1 MTRFVVTGTNT
12 DIGKTVFAAALT
24 QALDGC
30 YWKPVQAGLD
40 DGTDAQRVATLT
52 GLAPD
57 RILPEVWRL
66 KTPASPHHAADLE
79 RVRIDAE
86 GLVRAVRDYN
96 PSPACGGSVTSI
108 AQRSSDDGGNLK
120 DRRQDSLI
128 DPGLAALD
136 AGPLL
141 PRAGEER
148 TTARPLI
155 IEGAGGALVP
165 LNADVLFADVFARWG
180 LPTIVCASTALGT
193 INHSLLTLE
202 ALRSRG
208 VPVLGIAFIG
218 AANDSS
224 EAAIVR
230 FGHVKRL
237 GRLPWLD
244 TLTPDTLRAAF
255 ADGFDTADFA

>member
-1 MTRFVVTGTNT
+1 MSRFVITGTNT

-40 DGTDAQRVATLT
+40 GATDAQRVAALT

-66 KTPASPHHAADLE
+66 QTPASPHHAADLE
-79 RVRIDAE
+79 GIRIDA
-86 GLVRAVRDYN
+86 D
-96 PSPACGGSVTSI
+96 
-108 AQRSSDDGGNLK
+108 
-120 DRRQDSLI
+120 
-128 DPGLAALD
+128 ALTPPTCD
-136 AGPLL
+136 
-141 PRAGEER
+141 
-148 TTARPLI
+148 RPLV

-165 LNADVLFADVFARWG
+165 LNHDVLFADVFARWK

-202 ALRSRG
+202 ALRARA

-218 AANDSS
+218 EANASS

-230 FGHVKRL
+230 FGQVRRL

-244 TLTPDTLRAAF
+244 TLTPDTLRTAF
-255 ADGFDTADFA
+255 AAGFDLGDFQ

>member
-1 MTRFVVTGTNT
+1 MNRFVITGTNT

-40 DGTDAQRVATLT
+40 DGTDAQRVAALT
-52 GLAPD
+52 GLSPD

-79 RVRIDAE
+79 GVRIDAD
-86 GLVRAVRDYN
+86 A
-96 PSPACGGSVTSI
+96 
-108 AQRSSDDGGNLK
+108 
-120 DRRQDSLI
+120 LI
-128 DPGLAALD
+128 PPPCD
-136 AGPLL
+136 
-141 PRAGEER
+141 
-148 TTARPLI
+148 RPLV

-165 LNADVLFADVFARWG
+165 LNPDVLFADVFARWG

-224 EAAIVR
+224 EAAIAR
-230 FGHVKRL
+230 FGRVKRL
-237 GRLPWLD
+237 GRLPRLD
-244 TLTPDTLRAAF
+244 ALTPDALRTAF
-255 ADGFDTADFA
+255 AAGFDLSDFQ

>member
-1 MTRFVVTGTNT
+1 MNRFVITGTNT

-40 DGTDAQRVATLT
+40 DGTDAQRVAALT
-52 GLAPD
+52 GLSPD

-79 RVRIDAE
+79 GVRIDAD
-86 GLVRAVRDYN
+86 A
-96 PSPACGGSVTSI
+96 
-108 AQRSSDDGGNLK
+108 
-120 DRRQDSLI
+120 LI
-128 DPGLAALD
+128 PPPCD
-136 AGPLL
+136 
-141 PRAGEER
+141 
-148 TTARPLI
+148 RPLV

-165 LNADVLFADVFARWG
+165 LNPDVLFADVFARWG

-193 INHSLLTLE
+193 INHSLLTRE

-224 EAAIVR
+224 EAAIAR
-230 FGHVKRL
+230 FGRVKRL
-237 GRLPWLD
+237 GRLPRLD
-244 TLTPDTLRAAF
+244 ALTPDALRTAF
-255 ADGFDTADFA
+255 AAGFDLSDFQ

>member
-1 MTRFVVTGTNT
+1 MNRFVVTGTNT

-52 GLAPD
+52 GLSPD

-79 RVRIDAE
+79 EVRID
-86 GLVRAVRDYN
+86 D
-96 PSPACGGSVTSI
+96 
-108 AQRSSDDGGNLK
+108 
-120 DRRQDSLI
+120 
-128 DPGLAALD
+128 AALTPPPCD
-136 AGPLL
+136 
-141 PRAGEER
+141 
-148 TTARPLI
+148 RPLV

-165 LNADVLFADVFARWG
+165 LNHEVLFADVFARWN
-180 LPTIVCASTALGT
+180 LPTVVCTSTALGT

-208 VPVLGIAFIG
+208 VPVLGMAFIG

-230 FGHVKRL
+230 FGQIRRL

-255 ADGFDTADFA
+255 AASFDLDDFR

>member
-1 MTRFVVTGTNT
+1 MNRFVVTGTNT

-40 DGTDAQRVATLT
+40 GGTDAQRVAALT

-66 KTPASPHHAADLE
+66 QTPASPHHAADLGG
-79 RVRIDAE
+79 VRID
-86 GLVRAVRDYN
+86 
-96 PSPACGGSVTSI
+96 T
-108 AQRSSDDGGNLK
+108 Q
-120 DRRQDSLI
+120 
-128 DPGLAALD
+128 ALT
-136 AGPLL
+136 L
-141 PRAGEER
+141 PNCD
-148 TTARPLI
+148 RPLV

-165 LNADVLFADVFARWG
+165 LNHEVLFADVFARWK

-208 VPVLGIAFIG
+208 VPVLGIVFIG
-218 AANDSS
+218 DGNDSS
-224 EAAIVR
+224 EAAILR
-230 FGHVKRL
+230 FGQIKRL

-244 TLTPDTLRAAF
+244 SLTPDTLRSAF
-255 ADGFDTADFA
+255 AAGFDLDDFR

>member
-1 MTRFVVTGTNT
+1 MNRFVVTGTST

-40 DGTDAQRVATLT
+40 GGTDAQRVAALT
-52 GLAPD
+52 GLASD

-66 KTPASPHHAADLE
+66 KTPASPHYAADLE
-79 RVRIDAE
+79 GVQIDADV
-86 GLVRAVRDYN
+86 LTPPPCD
-96 PSPACGGSVTSI
+96 
-108 AQRSSDDGGNLK
+108 
-120 DRRQDSLI
+120 
-128 DPGLAALD
+128 
-136 AGPLL
+136 
-141 PRAGEER
+141 
-148 TTARPLI
+148 RPLV

-165 LNADVLFADVFARWG
+165 LNHDVLFADVFAHWG
-180 LPTIVCASTALGT
+180 LPTIVCASTTLGT

-208 VPVLGIAFIG
+208 VPVLGVAFIG
-218 AANDSS
+218 DANDSS

-230 FGHVKRL
+230 FGQVRRL

-244 TLTPDTLRAAF
+244 TLTPDTLRTAF
-255 ADGFDTADFA
+255 AAGFDLGKFR

>member
-1 MTRFVVTGTNT
+1 MMRLVVTGTNT

-40 DGTDAQRVATLT
+40 GGTDAERVARLS
-52 GLAPD
+52 GLPHE
-57 RILPEVWRL
+57 RILAEVWRL
-66 KTPASPHHAADLE
+66 RTPASPHHAADVE
-79 RVRIDAE
+79 GVRIDA
-86 GLVRAVRDYN
+86 GALTLPICDRSLV
-96 PSPACGGSVTSI
+96 
-108 AQRSSDDGGNLK
+108 
-120 DRRQDSLI
+120 
-128 DPGLAALD
+128 
-136 AGPLL
+136 
-141 PRAGEER
+141 
-148 TTARPLI
+148 

-165 LNADVLFADVFARWG
+165 LNHEVLYADVFAQWG
-180 LPTIVCASTALGT
+180 LPVVVCASTALGT

-218 AANDSS
+218 EANESS

-230 FGHVKRL
+230 FGAVKRL

-244 TLTPDTLRAAF
+244 SLTPDTLRKAF
-255 ADGFDTADFA
+255 AAGFDVGDFA

>member
-1 MTRFVVTGTNT
+1 MNRFVVTGTNT
-12 DIGKTVFAAALT
+12 DVGKTVFAAALT

-40 DGTDAQRVATLT
+40 GGTDAQRVAALT

-66 KTPASPHHAADLE
+66 QTPASPHHAADLE
-79 RVRIDAE
+79 SVRIDAE
-86 GLVRAVRDYN
+86 
-96 PSPACGGSVTSI
+96 
-108 AQRSSDDGGNLK
+108 
-120 DRRQDSLI
+120 
-128 DPGLAALD
+128 ALTPPTCD
-136 AGPLL
+136 
-141 PRAGEER
+141 
-148 TTARPLI
+148 RPLV

-165 LNADVLFADVFARWG
+165 LNHDVLFADVFARWG

-218 AANDSS
+218 DANDSS

-230 FGHVKRL
+230 FGQVRRL

-244 TLTPDTLRAAF
+244 TLTPDTLRTAF
-255 ADGFDTADFA
+255 AAGFDLGEFR

>member
-1 MTRFVVTGTNT
+1 MNRFVITGTNT
-12 DIGKTVFAAALT
+12 DIGKTIFAAALT

-40 DGTDAQRVATLT
+40 GGTDAQRVAALT

-66 KTPASPHHAADLE
+66 QTPASPHHAADLDG
-79 RVRIDAE
+79 VRIDAE
-86 GLVRAVRDYN
+86 
-96 PSPACGGSVTSI
+96 
-108 AQRSSDDGGNLK
+108 
-120 DRRQDSLI
+120 
-128 DPGLAALD
+128 ALT
-136 AGPLL
+136 P
-141 PRAGEER
+141 PNCK
-148 TTARPLI
+148 RPLV

-165 LNADVLFADVFARWG
+165 LNHDVLFAEVFARWS
-180 LPTIVCASTALGT
+180 LPTIVCASTSLGT

-218 AANDSS
+218 DANDSS

-230 FGHVKRL
+230 FGQVRRL

-244 TLTPDTLRAAF
+244 TLTPDSLRTAF
-255 ADGFDTADFA
+255 AAGFDLGEFR